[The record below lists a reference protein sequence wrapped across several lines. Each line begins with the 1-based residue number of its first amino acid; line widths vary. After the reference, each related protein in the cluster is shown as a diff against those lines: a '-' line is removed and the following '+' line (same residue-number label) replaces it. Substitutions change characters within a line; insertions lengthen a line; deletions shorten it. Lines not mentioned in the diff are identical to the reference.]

1 MSINT
6 WYQYYVKK
14 SVKREILFRL
24 QKLMEDK
31 SEEVIFNRKN
41 E

>member
-6 WYQYYVKK
+6 WYQYYGKK

-31 SEEVIFNRKN
+31 SEEVIFNMKN
-41 E
+41 V